1 MDNRFRPPRS
11 PSPDESG
18 DVDREVRTRSLM
30 PPICRGGEPGDA
42 FQDWLEAEREVDD
55 TGKTFPADRASQSA
69 NLRPMPR
76 SSQPKPNAPDTAGG
90 SRALILVDMSC
101 QVLPDAERLL
111 PAARRIAAP
120 IAALKARCRK

>member
-1 MDNRFRPPRS
+1 
-11 PSPDESG
+11 
-18 DVDREVRTRSLM
+18 M

-42 FQDWLEAEREVDD
+42 FQDWLEAEREVDAEA